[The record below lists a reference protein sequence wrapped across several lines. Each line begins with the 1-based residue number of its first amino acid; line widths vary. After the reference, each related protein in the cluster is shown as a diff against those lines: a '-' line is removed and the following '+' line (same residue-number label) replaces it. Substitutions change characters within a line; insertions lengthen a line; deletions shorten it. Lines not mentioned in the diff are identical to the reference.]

1 MAVRSSTTHPGIFH
15 DARLLPRFDA
25 KLVVANKIKY
35 QKNKANS
42 QQPIAKSPTMA
53 VCSSTIHRRA
63 FFTMHA
69 YYHVLTPNWSCKQN
83 KISKNKANSQQPIA
97 KSQKN
102 IIFVGTKKP

>member
-1 MAVRSSTTHPGIFH
+1 MGSTTSTTHPGIFH

-42 QQPIAKSPTMA
+42 QQ
-53 VCSSTIHRRA
+53 
-63 FFTMHA
+63 
-69 YYHVLTPNWSCKQN
+69 L
-83 KISKNKANSQQPIA
+83 IA

-102 IIFVGTKKP
+102 IIFVGTKNLKLKFYELF

>member
-15 DARLLPRFDA
+15 DVHLLPRFDA

-42 QQPIAKSPTMA
+42 QQPIAKS
-53 VCSSTIHRRA
+53 
-63 FFTMHA
+63 
-69 YYHVLTPNWSCKQN
+69 
-83 KISKNKANSQQPIA
+83 
-97 KSQKN
+97 QKN